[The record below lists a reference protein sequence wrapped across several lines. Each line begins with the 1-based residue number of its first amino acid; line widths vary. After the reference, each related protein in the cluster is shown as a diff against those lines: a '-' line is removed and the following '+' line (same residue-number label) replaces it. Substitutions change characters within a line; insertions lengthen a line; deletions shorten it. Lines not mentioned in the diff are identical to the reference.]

1 MHTFIE
7 MKVLQFPLVRITLCF
22 VFGIIF
28 SQITKPDLLLLF
40 IVLLLCIF
48 SLIFFYFKNKK
59 ELIQKP
65 LFGFVALF
73 TSFLIGMITLSI
85 SNQTLNKNHYLHQVK
100 ETENEISTELIIKEK
115 LKNTLNND
123 RYVTEMIQLNG
134 KKSYGKIILNIR
146 KDSVLPTIEI
156 GSHLMIDGSFYKNR
170 KPNNPNQFDY
180 GKYLENQQIYAQI
193 YADVTDIK
201 INPIVDKSISHY
213 ASKLRNRII
222 QNLEKNN
229 FNKTELS
236 VVIALILG
244 QQQDISQ
251 EVIRDYQ
258 YAGAV
263 HVLSV
268 SGLHVGCILL
278 FVTFL
283 LTPIPNTKRGSIIKL
298 VLVILSLWT
307 FGILAGLAPS
317 VVRSVTMFS
326 FVAVGMF
333 LRRSINI
340 YNTLLVSALLILLV
354 KPSFLFDIGFQLSY
368 VALFFIVWLQPLLT
382 SIWTPEN
389 KIVKYFWDIITVS
402 FAAQIGTFPLSI
414 YYFHQFPGLFFITN
428 IVILPGLSVIL
439 GIGVIVM
446 ILAAFNIVWIPMMK
460 LLEWSIWLLNKIISW
475 VASFE
480 NFIFKDLSLNS
491 YMMWCWY
498 LVIIG
503 IILWFKKPTFKKLA
517 FSMIAIIGLQLVT
530 IYAKYDSQKN
540 SEFIVFSKKKVT
552 IITERLGNKVTL
564 YSNDS
569 ILKTTDDNL
578 ALKSYLVA
586 NFCEIEKKK
595 ALSNLFYF
603 KDKKILL
610 IDSSA
615 VFIEEEKPD
624 IILLTNS
631 PKVNL
636 ERIFQSWKPQQV
648 VVDATNYKTYIKV
661 WRETCRKEKIPF
673 HDTSE
678 KGFYK
683 L

>member
-1 MHTFIE
+1 

-22 VFGIIF
+22 VGGIIF
-28 SQITKPDLLLLF
+28 SQFTKPHLLLL
-40 IVLLLCIF
+40 IILLFCGLGSLCF
-48 SLIFFYFKNKK
+48 LYFKTKK
-59 ELIQKP
+59 ELLQNSS
-65 LFGFVALF
+65 FGIATLF
-73 TSFLIGMITLSI
+73 TSFVIGMFALSS
-85 SNQTLNKNHYLHQVK
+85 SNQTLNKNHYLHQINA
-100 ETENEISTELIIKEK
+100 EDNEITCELIIKEK

-123 RYVTEMIQLNG
+123 RYVVETIQIND
-134 KKSYGKIILNIR
+134 KKSYGKLILNIR
-146 KDSVLPTIEI
+146 KDSTLPIIEV
-156 GSHLMIDGSFYKNR
+156 GSQLYVDGTFYKNR

-180 GKYLENQQIYAQI
+180 GKYLVNQQIYAQV
-193 YADVTDIK
+193 YADANDVK
-201 INPIVDKSISHY
+201 INPIIAKSISYY

-222 QNLEKNN
+222 KNLEKNN
-229 FNKTELS
+229 FNKTELG
-236 VVIALILG
+236 VVVALILG

-283 LTPIPNTKRGSIIKL
+283 LKPIPNTKRGSFIKL
-298 VLVILSLWT
+298 ILVIVSLWT

-340 YNTLLVSALLILLV
+340 YNTLLTSALLILLI

-382 SIWTPEN
+382 SIWTPKN
-389 KIVKYFWDIITVS
+389 KIVSYFWDIITVS

-428 IVILPGLSVIL
+428 IVILPGLSIIL
-439 GIGVIVM
+439 GIGVVVM
-446 ILAAFNIVWIPMMK
+446 LLAAFNVVWIPLMK
-460 LLEWSIWLLNKIISW
+460 VLEWSIWFLNKIISW

-480 NFIFKDLSLNS
+480 DFIFKDISLTS
-491 YMMWCWY
+491 AMMWSCY
-498 LVIIG
+498 FVVIGLV
-503 IILWFKKPTFKKLA
+503 LWFKKPTFKKLA
-517 FSMIAIIGLQLVT
+517 FSFIALLSLQLFT
-530 IYAKYDSQKN
+530 LYANHSSQKN
-540 SEFIVFSKKKVT
+540 NEFIVFNKKKTT

-569 ILKTTDDNL
+569 ILKTSDDNL

-586 NFCEIEKKK
+586 NFCKVEKKK
-595 ALSNLFYF
+595 NLSNLYYF

-615 VFIEEEKPD
+615 VFLEEAQPD
-624 IILLTNS
+624 VVIITSS
-631 PKVNL
+631 PKINL
-636 ERIFQSWKPQQV
+636 ERMLQSWKPKQI
-648 VVDATNYKTYIKV
+648 VVDATNFKSYIKV

>member
-1 MHTFIE
+1 

-22 VFGIIF
+22 VGGIIF
-28 SQITKPDLLLLF
+28 SQFTKPHLLLIILLLF
-40 IVLLLCIF
+40 CGLGSLCF
-48 SLIFFYFKNKK
+48 LYFKTKK
-59 ELIQKP
+59 ELLQNSS
-65 LFGFVALF
+65 FGIATLF
-73 TSFLIGMITLSI
+73 TSFFIGMFALSS
-85 SNQTLNKNHYLHQVK
+85 SNQTLNKNHYLHQINR
-100 ETENEISTELIIKEK
+100 EDNEINCELIIKEK

-123 RYVTEMIQLNG
+123 RYVVETIQLND
-134 KKSYGKIILNIR
+134 KKSYGKLILNIR
-146 KDSVLPTIEI
+146 KDSTLPLIEV
-156 GSHLMIDGSFYKNR
+156 GSQLYVTGTFYKNR

-180 GKYLENQQIYAQI
+180 GKYLENQQIYAQV
-193 YADVTDIK
+193 YADANDVK
-201 INPIVDKSISHY
+201 INPIIGKSISYY

-222 QNLEKNN
+222 KNLEKNN
-229 FNKTELS
+229 FNKTELG
-236 VVIALILG
+236 VVVALILG

-278 FVTFL
+278 FITFL
-283 LTPIPNTKRGSIIKL
+283 LKPIPNTKRGSFIKL
-298 VLVILSLWT
+298 IIVILSLWI

-340 YNTLLVSALLILLV
+340 YNTLLTSALLILLI

-382 SIWTPEN
+382 SIWTPNN
-389 KIVKYFWDIITVS
+389 KLVSYFWDIITVS

-428 IVILPGLSVIL
+428 IVILPGLSIIL
-439 GIGVIVM
+439 GIGVVVM
-446 ILAAFNIVWIPMMK
+446 LLAAFNVVWIPLMK
-460 LLEWSIWLLNKIISW
+460 VLEWSIWFLNKIISW

-480 NFIFKDLSLNS
+480 DFIFKDISLTS
-491 YMMWCWY
+491 AMMWSCY
-498 LVIIG
+498 FVVIGLV
-503 IILWFKKPTFKKLA
+503 LWFKKPTFKKLA
-517 FSMIAIIGLQLVT
+517 FSFIAILSLQLFSL
-530 IYAKYDSQKN
+530 YANYSSQKN
-540 SEFIVFSKKKVT
+540 NEFIVFNKKKVT

-569 ILKTTDDNL
+569 ILKTSDDNL

-586 NFCEIEKKK
+586 NFCKVEKKK
-595 ALSNLFYF
+595 NLSNLYYF

-615 VFIEEEKPD
+615 VFLEEEQPD
-624 IILLTNS
+624 VVIITSS
-631 PKVNL
+631 PKINL
-636 ERIFQSWKPQQV
+636 ERMLQSWKPKQI
-648 VVDATNYKTYIKV
+648 VVDATNFKSYIKV

>member
-1 MHTFIE
+1 M
-7 MKVLQFPLVRITLCF
+7 VTL
-22 VFGIIF
+22 I
-28 SQITKPDLLLLF
+28 
-40 IVLLLCIF
+40 
-48 SLIFFYFKNKK
+48 
-59 ELIQKP
+59 
-65 LFGFVALF
+65 
-73 TSFLIGMITLSI
+73 I
-85 SNQTLNKNHYLHQVK
+85 SNQTLNKNHYLHHIDQS
-100 ETENEISTELIIKEK
+100 ENEISTELIIKEK
-115 LKNTLNND
+115 LKNNLNND
-123 RYVTEMIQLNG
+123 RYVAEMILLNG

-146 KDSVLPTIEI
+146 KDSVLPTVEI
-156 GSHLMIDGSFYKNR
+156 GSHLMVDGSFYKNR

-193 YADVTDIK
+193 YADTADIK

-298 VLVILSLWT
+298 VLVILSLWI

-326 FVAVGMF
+326 FVAIGMF

-446 ILAAFNIVWIPMMK
+446 ILAAFNVVWVPLMK

-480 NFIFKDLSLNS
+480 DFIFKDLSLNS
-491 YMMWCWY
+491 FMMWCWY

-552 IITERLGNKVTL
+552 IITERQGNKVTL

-586 NFCEIEKKK
+586 NFCEIEQKK

-624 IILLTNS
+624 ILLLTNS